1 MCLRDFG
8 SALWRIP
15 IVATIV
21 CSVLLVA
28 ACVGQKRISE
38 LETENAALQD
48 RVNGME
54 LRSQTLDADL
64 RAVVSSL
71 DEAQNSAGD
80 LESAVERFDHE
91 NWREVVPDVVEA
103 SSNVSS
109 AIDAL
114 RANLN
119 TLDRHLD
126 SEP

>member
-1 MCLRDFG
+1 MC

-15 IVATIV
+15 IVSTIA

-28 ACVGQKRISE
+28 ACVGQNRIHE
-38 LETENAALQD
+38 LETENASLQD
-48 RVNGME
+48 RVNGLE

-64 RAVVSSL
+64 RTVLSSMG
-71 DEAQNSAGD
+71 EAQHSADD
-80 LESAVERFDHE
+80 LESAVERFDYE

-109 AIDAL
+109 AIDTL

-119 TLDRHLD
+119 TLDQHLD